1 MSQIYQPKPDN
12 RKYFDLIQHIK
23 NGAIKIP
30 KFQREFVWEIEQSAK
45 LLDSILKG
53 YPIGTFIIWKTKHR
67 LNNIKNLG
75 GVNLPESPT
84 GDYIQYVLDG
94 QQRLASLFV
103 AIEGLKINKGNNVI
117 DYNEI
122 FIDLTKD
129 KDDSDQIVTSEKPE
143 NQSIKI
149 YDLLNG
155 GSQFFVDNYKE
166 HLAKIDFYRLQFET
180 YAFSAIDIVDYP
192 IDKAVDVFT
201 RINTTGK
208 SLSLFEIM
216 VATTYDEKTFD
227 LAEKYEKLSKELN
240 DVDYEIP
247 DAALLQCISLN
258 LVGDCTRKTIL
269 SLKKQDIIDCWDDV
283 VNSIKDAVDYF
294 QIEFQIPV
302 SKILPYRSL
311 IVPFS
316 YFFYNHKSKPTPEQ
330 SKLLEEY
337 FWDSSLTYR
346 FQSAHESK
354 LAQDSKKMDDIINNK
369 RPLYDQK
376 SQPNLAKEHIRDYWF
391 STGDSFCKAILC
403 LFSSLNP
410 RSFNT
415 NRPVKLDNSW
425 LVTTNS
431 KNYHHFFPK
440 SFLSKN
446 MFSETQQNVI
456 SNITIVD
463 DFLNKAVIRAKA
475 PSDYMKN
482 FQTDNPELSETMKTH
497 LIDDL
502 TNFGIMDD
510 NYGKFLDKRSE
521 RIVDELQKKL
531 HR

>member
-1 MSQIYQPKPDN
+1 
-12 RKYFDLIQHIK
+12 
-23 NGAIKIP
+23 
-30 KFQREFVWEIEQSAK
+30 
-45 LLDSILKG
+45 
-53 YPIGTFIIWKTKHR
+53 
-67 LNNIKNLG
+67 
-75 GVNLPESPT
+75 
-84 GDYIQYVLDG
+84 
-94 QQRLASLFV
+94 
-103 AIEGLKINKGNNVI
+103 
-117 DYNEI
+117 
-122 FIDLTKD
+122 
-129 KDDSDQIVTSEKPE
+129 
-143 NQSIKI
+143 
-149 YDLLNG
+149 
-155 GSQFFVDNYKE
+155 
-166 HLAKIDFYRLQFET
+166 
-180 YAFSAIDIVDYP
+180 
-192 IDKAVDVFT
+192 
-201 RINTTGK
+201 
-208 SLSLFEIM
+208 
-216 VATTYDEKTFD
+216 
-227 LAEKYEKLSKELN
+227 
-240 DVDYEIP
+240 
-247 DAALLQCISLN
+247 
-258 LVGDCTRKTIL
+258 
-269 SLKKQDIIDCWDDV
+269 
-283 VNSIKDAVDYF
+283 
-294 QIEFQIPV
+294 
-302 SKILPYRSL
+302 
-311 IVPFS
+311 
-316 YFFYNHKSKPTPEQ
+316 
-330 SKLLEEY
+330 
-337 FWDSSLTYR
+337 
-346 FQSAHESK
+346 
-354 LAQDSKKMDDIINNK
+354 MDDIINNK